1 LNLFNYWNKLYK
13 EAQSKAEARPWL
25 LAIELFL
32 LVFLLYSEANSIL
45 TYLMFLGVVL
55 IHVYTEYLKHQINRL
70 NMLGFKLQKVDMLQQ
85 AYKEIPSK
93 YEISDLIA
101 EASFLLNENIELKSI
116 KFNNEYNIRDKSS
129 PEKILLSQIQE
140 NSFWNYHLYKFMY
153 LKKIKFFLISLSFIF
168 ICLFIAYLII
178 PITIDSFKI
187 LFVILSFGIIY
198 EIFDDIK
205 LFARA
210 SLEMN
215 ELDNEISR
223 IYNLDNNHK
232 NLISLIVKYH
242 YVKAMCTHIDK
253 VIYDKYK
260 DGLNQA
266 WDIRIS
272 GNIEEVLKILS
283 FELDEVKSKWAIT
296 GGANLF
302 IRNYKRK
309 TSDIDIIT
317 SKEGLYEISKKLNIE
332 IKNTFTKTETE
343 NIRSYFIQHKINGT
357 TIDIIGDMEV
367 LINDK
372 WKLLHWNKELDSFQI
387 NDTIIPTTSLKYEK
401 FTQQI
406 ISKQA
411 INKMLTFENK

>member
-1 LNLFNYWNKLYK
+1 
-13 EAQSKAEARPWL
+13 
-25 LAIELFL
+25 
-32 LVFLLYSEANSIL
+32 
-45 TYLMFLGVVL
+45 
-55 IHVYTEYLKHQINRL
+55 
-70 NMLGFKLQKVDMLQQ
+70 
-85 AYKEIPSK
+85 
-93 YEISDLIA
+93 
-101 EASFLLNENIELKSI
+101 
-116 KFNNEYNIRDKSS
+116 
-129 PEKILLSQIQE
+129 
-140 NSFWNYHLYKFMY
+140 
-153 LKKIKFFLISLSFIF
+153 
-168 ICLFIAYLII
+168 
-178 PITIDSFKI
+178 
-187 LFVILSFGIIY
+187 
-198 EIFDDIK
+198 
-205 LFARA
+205 
-210 SLEMN
+210 
-215 ELDNEISR
+215 
-223 IYNLDNNHK
+223 
-232 NLISLIVKYH
+232 
-242 YVKAMCTHIDK
+242 MCTHIDK

-283 FELDEVKSKWAIT
+283 FELNEVKSKWAIT

-332 IKNTFTKTETE
+332 IKNTFNKTETE